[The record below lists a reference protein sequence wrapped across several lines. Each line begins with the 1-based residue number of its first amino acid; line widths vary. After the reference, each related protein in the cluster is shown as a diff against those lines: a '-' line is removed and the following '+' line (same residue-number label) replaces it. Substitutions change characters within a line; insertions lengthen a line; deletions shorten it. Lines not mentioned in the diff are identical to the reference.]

1 MIEKTVYA
9 NMKWWEVDF
18 EQQPSSLLDL
28 PPEFK
33 KSYDLYYENAEKNF
47 TKIVNLLEPF
57 LYSVLI
63 IEPDRRESPEDPD
76 DLFVCEDDVNIES
89 YKVRLVGVDF
99 EVASPLPAVKTEA
112 LFKVP
117 FVDNIDDIDPE
128 DQCDMLAERFWND
141 VSLTFAWNLP
151 AVWEERIKKAKK
163 FTEYDDLELWD
174 ASNQGIDAII
184 LEGDTFD

>member
-57 LYSVLI
+57 LSGILI
-63 IEPDRRESPEDPD
+63 FEPDRRESPGDPD
-76 DLFVCEDDVNIES
+76 DLFAWEAFEDSEESFGIIERES
-89 YKVRLVGVDF
+89 YLVQLVGVDF
-99 EVASPLPAVKTEA
+99 KVASPLPLVKTQA

-128 DQCDMLAERFWND
+128 DQCDMLAERFWDPGD
-141 VSLTFAWNLP
+141 VTLTFRWNLP
-151 AVWEERIKKAKK
+151 DVD
-163 FTEYDDLELWD
+163 DDLEL
-174 ASNQGIDAII
+174 SSGGHEGI
-184 LEGDTFD
+184 ETTMWNRDTFD